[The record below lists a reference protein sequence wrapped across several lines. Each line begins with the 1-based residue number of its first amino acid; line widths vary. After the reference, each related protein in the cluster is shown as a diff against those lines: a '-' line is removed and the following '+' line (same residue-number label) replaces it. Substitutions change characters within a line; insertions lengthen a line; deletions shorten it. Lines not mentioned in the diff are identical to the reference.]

1 MTEVIT
7 ETQEPPAYRW
17 RWLALA
23 AVLAAEIMDLID
35 GTVVGIAAPSI
46 RADLGGG
53 DTMIQW
59 VAAGYTL
66 AFAVGLITGGRLG
79 DLYGRRRM
87 FLVGLVGFVAASVLC
102 GLATTP
108 ATLIGARVAQGLL
121 GAVLIPQGF
130 GVIKTIFPPRELGKA
145 FGAFGPTIGL
155 AVVGAPILGGALIDW
170 DLAGTGWRTVFLIN
184 VPIGLAALAL
194 AVAALPESRA
204 DDGPRPDPIG
214 VVLVSTGLA
223 LLVFPLVQG
232 RELGWPTWIR
242 ILPVVAVAVLALF
255 AVHQVRRRNAGR
267 APLVEPALFRL
278 RAFSAG
284 MGVGLAFFAG
294 MTGMIL
300 ALGLYLQLGLG
311 YTPLQAGLTQAP
323 WALGVAIGSA
333 LSGAVLAARFGRS
346 GLQVGALVMVA
357 GIGVVVLTIALA
369 EGTVTGWQLAP
380 GTAGVRVRHGHGD
393 DAVLRHHPGRRH
405 PAAGRLGVR
414 GAQRQPAVG
423 WGRGHRGAGHGVLR
437 PLRRGERHRRDRRRA
452 RGVGRAGA
460 GRGRPRLPAAPA
472 QRRSALNHQKP
483 VVASQR
489 SHTAASPIVS
499 TLSDG
504 RRRSTASSRSP
515 AVPRT
520 ATSPLPWPCSHVM
533 PPPAAADQPL
543 PRRAQAVVG
552 GVQVQGGPVGE
563 GRVGL
568 VGLPRREQAEPLRDA
583 PGGPLGVHREVGR
596 RGRARRRRGAPAPRP
611 AAGGSTRT
619 RAGGR

>member
-1 MTEVIT
+1 
-7 ETQEPPAYRW
+7 
-17 RWLALA
+17 
-23 AVLAAEIMDLID
+23 MDLID

-87 FLVGLVGFVAASVLC
+87 FLVGLVGFIAASVLC

-242 ILPVVAVAVLALF
+242 TLPVVAVAVLALF

-380 GTAGVRVRHGHGD
+380 GLLVCGFGMGMVMTPFFDITLAGVTLPLVGSASGVLNANQQLGGAAGIAVLGTVFFD
-393 DAVLRHHPGRRH
+393 LFDAGNATGAIDAVL
-405 PAAGRLGVR
+405 
-414 GAQRQPAVG
+414 
-423 WGRGHRGAGHGVLR
+423 
-437 PLRRGERHRRDRRRA
+437 
-452 RGVGRAGA
+452 
-460 GRGRPRLPAAPA
+460 
-472 QRRSALNHQKP
+472 
-483 VVASQR
+483 VAS
-489 SHTAASPIVS
+489 AGLV
-499 TLSDG
+499 L
-504 RRRSTASSRSP
+504 
-515 AVPRT
+515 V
-520 ATSPLPWPCSHVM
+520 
-533 PPPAAADQPL
+533 AAALAFLL
-543 PRRAQAVVG
+543 PRRSV
-552 GVQVQGGPVGE
+552 E
-563 GRVGL
+563 
-568 VGLPRREQAEPLRDA
+568 
-583 PGGPLGVHREVGR
+583 
-596 RGRARRRRGAPAPRP
+596 AR
-611 AAGGSTRT
+611 
-619 RAGGR
+619 